1 MVSVP
6 LNQLWVVRRGSPE
19 MITEC
24 VLSMNE
30 VRLVRG
36 FMGTGEACFSR
47 QRGPHTQ
54 RPMGEGDC
62 LTF

>member
-1 MVSVP
+1 
-6 LNQLWVVRRGSPE
+6 
-19 MITEC
+19 
-24 VLSMNE
+24 MNK

-62 LTF
+62 LTFKE